1 MSEKVEVIAEL
12 KDLISGKMKEINDSV
27 NKLDSS
33 LQSVNETGGKSGGIM
48 GQVLGANLLTNAIS
62 RGASALVGFG
72 KDSLDAFGNF
82 EQFETSLTTMFH
94 GNRKEAEM
102 LSGQLQQFA
111 KATPFELTEIQEAT
125 KMMIAYGS
133 SSGSVKNELT
143 TLGDISSGVGAP
155 LKDIAYLYGTLRTQG
170 RAYAMDIRQ
179 FAGRGIPI
187 IEALAKQF
195 KVSKEEVMK
204 LVEKGKVGFPQVQAA
219 LEGMTKEGGQFFN
232 MMSEQS
238 KTLKGSISNLNDGI
252 DQLKV
257 NFGAAF
263 AEVAKG
269 AVSVMTDALNEINV
283 QLNAFNKTSKLFNQ
297 KGIGYTGME
306 RMTGQD
312 VVNNMVQE
320 KMTAAVGAADTEAKM
335 HRLKAVFATEL
346 SRLSAKYT
354 EEREKEKMGV
364 GEGVSALDYSR
375 RRALLKDAMAELDAG
390 IGSKKKA
397 STDKVE
403 DSAKA
408 AKAKDL
414 EKLAQANKPTQINI
428 NIENLVRE
436 MTNKMY
442 QSAGESLENM
452 AEAVSK
458 VMTAMVND
466 ISVLQQIQ

>member
-1 MSEKVEVIAEL
+1 MEKIEIVADL
-12 KDLISGKMKEINDSV
+12 KDLITGKMNAINASV
-27 NKLDSS
+27 NKLDAS
-33 LQSVNETGGKSGGIM
+33 LKSVNDGGGSGGGGMM
-48 GQVLGANLLTNAIS
+48 GQVLGANLLTGAIT
-62 RGASALVGFG
+62 RGASAMFNFG
-72 KDSLDAFGNF
+72 KESLDAFGNF

-102 LSGQLQQFA
+102 LSGQLQNFA
-111 KATPFELTEIQEAT
+111 KATPFELTEIQDAT

-133 SSGSVKNELT
+133 TSGSVRDELT

-195 KVSKEEVMK
+195 GVTKEEVMK
-204 LVEKGKVGFPQVQAA
+204 LVEKGKVGFPQVQKA
-219 LEGMTKEGGQFFN
+219 LEDMTKEGGQFFN

-257 NFGAAF
+257 NFGSAF

-269 AVSVMTDALNEINV
+269 AVSVMTDALNNINT
-283 QLNAFNKTSKLFNQ
+283 QLSATNKLHKIFGKNNIDFAFSEHGDGTMQNAAFQEMEAQ
-297 KGIGYTGME
+297 KAIGRAT
-306 RMTGQD
+306 
-312 VVNNMVQE
+312 
-320 KMTAAVGAADTEAKM
+320 TEAQM
-335 HRLKAVFATEL
+335 HRLKSDYARQL
-346 SRLSAKYT
+346 SDISGKYL
-354 EEREKEKMGV
+354 EDREAEKAGV
-364 GEGVSALDYSR
+364 QKAPSALNYSR
-375 RRALLKDAMAELDAG
+375 QRAFILDKMETLEAALA
-390 IGSKKKA
+390 SKKAAAADKVSESGKMKKA
-397 STDKVE
+397 S
-403 DSAKA
+403 
-408 AKAKDL
+408 DL

-428 NIENLVRE
+428 HIENLVRE

-442 QSAGESLENM
+442 QSVGESLENM

-458 VMTAMVND
+458 VMSAMIND
-466 ISVLQQIQ
+466 VSVLQQVQ